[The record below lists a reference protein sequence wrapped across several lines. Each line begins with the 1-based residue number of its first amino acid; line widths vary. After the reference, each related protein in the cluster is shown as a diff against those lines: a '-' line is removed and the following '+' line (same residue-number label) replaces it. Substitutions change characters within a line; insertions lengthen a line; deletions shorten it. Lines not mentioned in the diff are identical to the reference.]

1 MRRTSLWLLPPLLAV
16 ALAAHAQSADDARR
30 FVTGLY
36 GAYGHSQPDYVGHE
50 ALQVFSPRL
59 LALIRR
65 DQRAARG
72 EVGALDGDPICDCQ
86 DSGGLKLTWAGVDHF
101 SPGHAAVRVE
111 LAFPDGR
118 RVITLDL
125 AAQHG
130 AWRVDD
136 VHSQST
142 PSLVRYLEAHAG
154 GR

>member
-1 MRRTSLWLLPPLLAV
+1 LPLLAA
-16 ALAAHAQSADDARR
+16 ALPAHAQSAADATR

-36 GAYGHSQPDYVGHE
+36 AAYARSEPDYLGRQ
-50 ALQVFSPRL
+50 AGRVFTPRL

-65 DQRAARG
+65 DERAARG

-86 DSGGLKLTWAGVDHF
+86 DPGGLKLTWVGVDHF
-101 SPGHAAVRVE
+101 HPGHAAVRVE

-125 AAQHG
+125 AAAHG

-142 PSLVRYLEAHAG
+142 PSLVRYLEQHPG
-154 GR
+154 G